1 MDTGA
6 STSILPLPTLDALGI
21 LRERIIQEPLQVVGI
36 GVLQQCTLGYV
47 SLDLTVRPI
56 RARTLVH
63 VMDGDTS
70 YHIILGLPWL

>member
-21 LRERIIQEPLQVVGI
+21 LRERIIQEPLQVAGI
-36 GVLQQCTLGYV
+36 GALQQSTLGYV
-47 SLDLTVRPI
+47 SLDLTVGPI
-56 RARTLVH
+56 RACTLMH

-70 YHIILGLPWL
+70 LGPLGLPWL